1 VEERQKVEEPQGE
14 EPQGKGEIMRN
25 AQVLV
30 KSKGAGAAQYT
41 NNMVE
46 TMRKAGNEHD
56 TAFWEKIA
64 AQVELLVFE
73 LPEE

>member
-1 VEERQKVEEPQGE
+1 
-14 EPQGKGEIMRN
+14 MRN

-41 NNMVE
+41 NDMVE